1 MSLQKKVLELINEF
15 SKFAEYKINIQIS
28 VAFLYMN
35 NELSERE
42 IKEII
47 LITVIAKRIKYM
59 RINLTK
65 DIEDLY
71 SENSKTLMK
80 NLKTI

>member
-1 MSLQKKVLELINEF
+1 
-15 SKFAEYKINIQIS
+15 
-28 VAFLYMN
+28 MN
-35 NELSERE
+35 NVLSERE

-47 LITVIAKRIKYM
+47 LVTVISKRIKYL

-80 NLKTI
+80 KEKENFKVLPQTCL

>member
-1 MSLQKKVLELINEF
+1 MHKLIRKFPNEF
-15 SKFAEYKINIQIS
+15 SKVAEYKINIQIS

-35 NELSERE
+35 NVLSERE

-47 LITVIAKRIKYM
+47 LVTVISKRIKYL